1 MIKTTITEMFGIKHP
16 IICGGMFGLS
26 KPVLCA
32 AISNAGGMGNLT
44 AANWE
49 TEEDFRGAIHET
61 RKLTDKP
68 FTVNV
73 TILPSFRITVEHYQM
88 YLRVCA
94 EEQVAAVEI
103 SGSPIDKFC
112 GPEYMELL
120 KKAGVKMFHKVG
132 AVRHALHAQKSGYDG
147 VYAAGIEEG
156 GHPLNDDVTTML
168 LTPRMKEALT
178 IPVVATGGI
187 ANGKTLAAA
196 LMLGADGV
204 MMATRFISTREC
216 QCHDNI
222 KQELVAR
229 EEHHTTLICKS
240 LNLQGRALVN
250 KTVESI
256 LDVEEKGG
264 GLDELGP
271 LLKGE
276 RCLKAYA
283 EGDVSHAPLYVGQSI
298 GLIHDIPTCEELLS
312 KMIQEA
318 EQQINKVRAQFQ

>member
-1 MIKTTITEMFGIKHP
+1 MIKTSITEMFGIKYP
-16 IICGGMFGLS
+16 IICGAMFGLC

-44 AANWE
+44 AATWE
-49 TEEDFRGAIHET
+49 TEKDFRGAIHET

-68 FTVNV
+68 FTVNI

-88 YLRVCA
+88 YLGVCA

-112 GPEYMELL
+112 GPEYIELL

-132 AVRHALHAQKSGYDG
+132 AVRHALHAQKAGYDG

-156 GHPLNDDVTTML
+156 GHPLNDDVTTMI
-168 LTPRMKEALT
+168 LTPRMKESLT

-187 ANGKTLAAA
+187 ATGNTMAAA
-196 LMLGADGV
+196 LMLGADAV
-204 MMATRFISTREC
+204 MMASRFIATKEC
-216 QCHDNI
+216 QCNDNI

-229 EEHHTTLICKS
+229 EEHHTELICKS

-250 KTVESI
+250 KTVKSI
-256 LDVEEKGG
+256 LSVEEKGG
-264 GLDELGP
+264 GLEELGP

-276 RCLKAYA
+276 RCLKAY
-283 EGDVSHAPLYVGQSI
+283 ENGDVDHAALYVGQSI

-312 KMIQEA
+312 KMVQEA
-318 EQQINKVRAQFQ
+318 EEQINKIQTQLQ